1 MAQKL
6 RLTAA
11 LALIFTLVGCASV
24 FNDDRQT
31 VSVRAM
37 CGNRSVPAACV
48 AENSRGRWTF
58 QAPREIVVPKDMY
71 ALRVTCKSVLV
82 EAHTVH
88 AQASLQ
94 GAMAGNLVLGPGGRG
109 LRHRV
114 GPRSGLS
121 CEHRRELP
129 VVQRLLKLE
138 CR

>member
-71 ALRVTCKSVLV
+71 ALKVTCKSVLL
-82 EAHTVH
+82 EPHTVH
-88 AQASLQ
+88 APATMQR
-94 GAMAGNLVLGPGGRG
+94 AMAGNLVFGGVVGAAYDIGSGRG
-109 LRHRV
+109 LV
-114 GPRSGLS
+114 YPASIDVNYPS
-121 CEHRRELP
+121 CN
-129 VVQRLLKLE
+129 VY
-138 CR
+138 

>member
-94 GAMAGNLVLGPGGRG
+94 GAMAGNLVLGGLAGAAYDIWSGRG
-109 LRHRV
+109 LV
-114 GPRSGLS
+114 YPANIDVSYPS
-121 CEHRRELP
+121 CN
-129 VVQRLLKLE
+129 VY
-138 CR
+138 

>member
-94 GAMAGNLVLGPGGRG
+94 GAMAGNLVLGGLAGAAYDIGSGRG
-109 LRHRV
+109 LV
-114 GPRSGLS
+114 YPANIDVSYPS
-121 CEHRRELP
+121 CN
-129 VVQRLLKLE
+129 VY
-138 CR
+138 